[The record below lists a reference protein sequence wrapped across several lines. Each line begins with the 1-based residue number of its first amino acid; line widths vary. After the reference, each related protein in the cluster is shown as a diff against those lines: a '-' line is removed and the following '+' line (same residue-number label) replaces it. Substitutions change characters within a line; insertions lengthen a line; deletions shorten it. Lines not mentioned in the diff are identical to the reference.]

1 MNIILAHGILGF
13 DKVLGIEYF
22 NGIKR
27 HLESKYEGVKV
38 LTTAVDPTDRIETRG
53 EQLREQIL
61 TALGQT
67 GQSPFLNPDEETH
80 IIAHSMGGLD
90 SRYILSPDNEGNIAE
105 FITSLTT
112 VGTPHKGSPVADLVY
127 KMLDGKAGL
136 AIFSESEKEIINLL
150 GAVNISNEGLR
161 DLTTDAMKTF
171 NATYSDN
178 NMVRYF
184 WAAGVGRQGFFK
196 TSKLFFPLHE
206 YIRFK
211 NLISFNQDDRESDG
225 VVPLSSA
232 KREATG
238 WEQVGDL
245 WHADHADEVG
255 HNLDE
260 YIDPPGLLTNVGEA
274 LKGGTGVAPPPSPE
288 ILAHYDEI
296 IALIAPLKKH

>member
-127 KMLDGKAGL
+127 KMLDGKAYLNILSVLEETVIASL
-136 AIFSESEKEIINLL
+136 AFL
-150 GAVNISNEGLR
+150 GISNEGLR
-161 DLTTDAMKTF
+161 DLTTEAMKNF
-171 NATYSDN
+171 NGKYDDN
-178 NMVRYF
+178 IAVVRYF
-184 WAAGVGRQGFFK
+184 WATGIGRSTGAV
-196 TSKLFFPLHE
+196 TSALFLPTHE

-211 NLISFNQDDRESDG
+211 GESADDRKSDG

-232 KREATG
+232 KREVKG

-255 HNLDE
+255 HNLDN
-260 YIDPPGLLTNVGEA
+260 YISPLGVLKDVGKA

-296 IALIAPLKKH
+296 IARIAPLKKS

>member
-13 DKVLGIEYF
+13 DRIGRLDYF

-38 LTTAVDPTDRIETRG
+38 LTTAVDPTDSIETRG
-53 EQLREQIL
+53 AQLREQIL
-61 TALGQT
+61 KALGQT

-112 VGTPHKGSPVADLVY
+112 IGTPHKGSPVADLFY
-127 KMLDGKAGL
+127 KPFYGDEVQKILIRKFLGLIGISTDGL
-136 AIFSESEKEIINLL
+136 Q
-150 GAVNISNEGLR
+150 
-161 DLTTDAMKTF
+161 DLTTEAMKNF
-171 NATYSDN
+171 NAKYDDN
-178 NMVRYF
+178 ITAVRYF
-184 WAAGVGRQGFFK
+184 WAAGIGRSTGAS
-196 TSKLFFPLHE
+196 TSALFLPTHK

-211 NLISFNQDDRESDG
+211 GESADDRKSDG

-232 KREATG
+232 KREANG
-238 WEQVGDL
+238 WERVGDL
-245 WHADHADEVG
+245 WHADHAEEVG
-255 HNLDE
+255 HDLDE
-260 YIDPPGLLTNVGEA
+260 YIDPIDLLTDAGKA
-274 LKGGTGVAPPPSPE
+274 LKDGTGVAPPPSPE

-296 IALIAPLKKH
+296 IALIAPLKRH